1 MINCHGVR
9 NQLGV
14 YRMATLAFALALA
27 QATGSLT
34 CRDEQ
39 VVSYS
44 PEQIAAATAQA
55 HRADPTGCENA

>member
-1 MINCHGVR
+1 
-9 NQLGV
+9 
-14 YRMATLAFALALA
+14 MATLAFALALT